1 MVSRPPTLQSRD
13 GVEPMLEKIKDA
25 LVEILGGKAYT
36 HTAPPDA
43 APPYAVISIDD
54 SEDFMADMRHAE
66 SAFVIGI
73 EFYTKDPQIE
83 STFIGI
89 QDALQ
94 AAAVTWRFYGVT
106 YESETGILHYS
117 WTARG

>member
-73 EFYTKDPQIE
+73 EFYTRDSKIE
-83 STFIGI
+83 SIFAGI
-89 QDALQ
+89 QNALQ
-94 AAAVTWRFYGVT
+94 EAAVTWRFDGAT